1 MRKNK
6 SYGFKKLRKLNEQ
19 GLKTVA
25 VICGGDGTVVWV
37 VNEFANEGIDPMQ
50 TPLVV
55 VPLGTG
61 NDFSRN
67 LNWGGEKTMLL

>member
-1 MRKNK
+1 M
-6 SYGFKKLRKLNEQ
+6 
-19 GLKTVA
+19 A
-25 VICGGDGTVVWV
+25 VICGGDGTVVWI
-37 VNEFANEGIDPMQ
+37 VNEFANEEIDPMK

-55 VPLGTG
+55 IPLGTG